1 MPEVGLAKA
10 PRPHTFP
17 PFPGSGLWTGALRGP
32 PGPSGPL
39 SAPRPAGRCDG
50 RRRPVARLPGPP
62 RAAAALPRRRGGRED
77 GARVVRHHPLL
88 RARHRPRGRRLRH
101 GARAGERDHRSSAGR
116 GRGGSGGAAA
126 CVAEPSGRAGGRV
139 GSSRSR
145 SALQCAVVTACS
157 AGVFC
162 FTGEQRL
169 TNRLIN
175 IASGRLSASSQRVS
189 GGAEVS
195 EIPASGACD
204 TGSRAD
210 FDLQGAHPPG

>member
-1 MPEVGLAKA
+1 MALSQRPAPPGGVTGGAARLLASLG
-10 PRPHTFP
+10 R
-17 PFPGSGLWTGALRGP
+17 RGP
-32 PGPSGPL
+32 LPPSPGAAAGGRMEQGL
-39 SAPRPAGRCDG
+39 SAITLYCAPAT
-50 RRRPVARLPGPP
+50 GP
-62 RAAAALPRRRGGRED
+62 AAAACAMEPEQVSGTT
-77 GARVVRHHPLL
+77 GARR
-88 RARHRPRGRRLRH
+88 
-101 GARAGERDHRSSAGR
+101 GR